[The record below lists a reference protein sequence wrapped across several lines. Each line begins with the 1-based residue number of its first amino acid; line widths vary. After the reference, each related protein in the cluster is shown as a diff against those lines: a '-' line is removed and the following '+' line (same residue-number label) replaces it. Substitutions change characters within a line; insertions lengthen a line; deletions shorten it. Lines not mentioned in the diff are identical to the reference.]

1 MTRKPIHAG
10 SAFLGLLLVLGALYA
25 GCQNPSSQVAP
36 QSAPAEG
43 TSAITG
49 SPNDHLIIMTW
60 NIRGYPESTP
70 EYTAW
75 LHKQVADAKA
85 DVLCVQEIANQSK
98 VNAFMADDARLKH
111 GAFRESPDGQD
122 NAIFG
127 DDRVG
132 LKDSPDPEGFQHPAQ
147 AAYIWYKGFDAVLI
161 TVHLSWTNEAKREQ
175 EKALLK
181 KVVESALKIDP
192 DVIVCGDFNTTEA
205 DIRVL
210 AASLGLTVLA
220 SPGQEGVGTT
230 HAGNRYDW
238 FLVSPDLAS
247 EEAETCR
254 VITFAGDDLAIARK
268 VSDHMP
274 VVAAFRTDATFRDRK
289 PAESERDST
298 DPVAWRSHHEA
309 DCCLPEEPQLYCE
322 GHPPVSSATGRA
334 LPGHP
339 DLAESH

>member
-1 MTRKPIHAG
+1 
-10 SAFLGLLLVLGALYA
+10 
-25 GCQNPSSQVAP
+25 
-36 QSAPAEG
+36 
-43 TSAITG
+43 
-49 SPNDHLIIMTW
+49 
-60 NIRGYPESTP
+60 
-70 EYTAW
+70 
-75 LHKQVADAKA
+75 
-85 DVLCVQEIANQSK
+85 
-98 VNAFMADDARLKH
+98 MADDTRLKH
-111 GAFRESPDGQD
+111 VAFRESPDGQD

-132 LKDSPDPEGFQHPAQ
+132 LKDDPDPEGFQHPAQ

-192 DVIVCGDFNTTEA
+192 DVIVCGDFNTTAA
-205 DIRVL
+205 DIHAL

-254 VITFAGDDLAIARK
+254 VITFAGDDLAIAKK

-274 VVAAFRTDATFRDRK
+274 VVATFKTDAEFMDRK
-289 PAESERDST
+289 PD
-298 DPVAWRSHHEA
+298 
-309 DCCLPEEPQLYCE
+309 
-322 GHPPVSSATGRA
+322 
-334 LPGHP
+334 
-339 DLAESH
+339 

>member
-1 MTRKPIHAG
+1 MIRKPIYAG
-10 SAFLGLLLVLGALYA
+10 FALLGLLLVFGALYA
-25 GCQNPSSQVAP
+25 GCQYPSTPVAP
-36 QSAPAEG
+36 QPAQAEN
-43 TSAITG
+43 TPSITG
-49 SPNDHLIIMTW
+49 AVNDHLIIMTW

-75 LHKQVADAKA
+75 LHKQVADVKA
-85 DVLCVQEIANQSK
+85 DVLCVQEIANQSR
-98 VNAFMADDARLKH
+98 VDAFMANDARLKH
-111 GAFRESPDGQD
+111 VAFRESPDGQD

-127 DDRVG
+127 DDRVE
-132 LKDSPDPEGFQHPAQ
+132 LKDDPDPEGFQHPAQ

-192 DVIVCGDFNTTEA
+192 DVIVCGDFNTTVA
-205 DIRVL
+205 DIHVL
-210 AASLGLTVLA
+210 AASLGLTVVA

-254 VITFAGDDLAIARK
+254 VITFAGDDLAIAKK

-274 VVAAFRTDATFRDRK
+274 VVAAFRTDAAFMDRK
-289 PAESERDST
+289 PD
-298 DPVAWRSHHEA
+298 
-309 DCCLPEEPQLYCE
+309 
-322 GHPPVSSATGRA
+322 
-334 LPGHP
+334 
-339 DLAESH
+339 